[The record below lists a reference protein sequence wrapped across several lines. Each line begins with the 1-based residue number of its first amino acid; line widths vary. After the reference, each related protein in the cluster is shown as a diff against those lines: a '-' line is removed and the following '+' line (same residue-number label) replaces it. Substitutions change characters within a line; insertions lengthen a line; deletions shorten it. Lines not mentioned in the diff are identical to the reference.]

1 MTVTT
6 AGWMLPIL
14 GSALGLGFYDIC
26 KKHAVRENAVMPVL
40 FFATFTGTLFFTLA
54 TLLSGHFMEFIRC
67 PLHDWLLILAK
78 SVLVGTSWTCV
89 YYAMRDLPIS
99 IAAPIRASAPLW
111 TFFGSLLLFSEFPTL
126 LQGLGMLTI
135 FIGYYA
141 FSVLGKLEGISFRRH
156 RGMHLILI
164 GTLLGAVSAL
174 YDKYLMGVLHI
185 PRNTVQ
191 LWFSIDLVFLL
202 GGAWLVRRAAFK
214 PDRKFVWRWAIP
226 ATGILLIAAD
236 WLYFYT
242 VSLPDMPIS
251 ILSLV
256 RRCSCIVTF
265 AVGSWYFRDAN
276 LKRKAFAL
284 GMILLGVVLLAL
296 N

>member
-126 LQGLGMLTI
+126 LQGLGMLLQ
-135 FIGYYA
+135 G
-141 FSVLGKLEGISFRRH
+141 GRRST
-156 RGMHLILI
+156 
-164 GTLLGAVSAL
+164 GTSGQRSGRRPGETR
-174 YDKYLMGVLHI
+174 D
-185 PRNTVQ
+185 
-191 LWFSIDLVFLL
+191 
-202 GGAWLVRRAAFK
+202 AWGRRRA
-214 PDRKFVWRWAIP
+214 
-226 ATGILLIAAD
+226 
-236 WLYFYT
+236 
-242 VSLPDMPIS
+242 
-251 ILSLV
+251 
-256 RRCSCIVTF
+256 
-265 AVGSWYFRDAN
+265 
-276 LKRKAFAL
+276 
-284 GMILLGVVLLAL
+284 
-296 N
+296 